1 MISKLQNDIENLDRE
16 FKNAQKKNENLSKE
30 LNLLQDKYS
39 EKIEQYHKV
48 DFFNIRVKINLFYQ
62 NSSSKMK

>member
-39 EKIEQYHKV
+39 EKIEKYHKV
-48 DFFNIRVKINLFYQ
+48 DEFNVRVKINLFYQ